1 MTTLVLGLLLFQ
13 AGSTPAT
20 PQPTNQPTEKPVE
33 QCVIAGVV
41 VKAANGEP

>member
-1 MTTLVLGLLLFQ
+1 MTALVLGLLLFQ

-20 PQPTNQPTEKPVE
+20 QTTTQPPEKPVE

-41 VKAANGEP
+41 VKGPSGEP